1 MSLDE
6 LRREIRNA
14 DKFNSREALRALRA
28 IEQRMMGEKATQ
40 RLSNTHVKGSAA
52 WAYAELGA
60 APKTP
65 YSWAALDAKGH
76 VVINLWDDKPGW
88 HEDTQGRW
96 CPKHLHGA
104 RKNVDREANQQRRAL
119 GTRTEFFKLL
129 EVAVAEHRSEVRAV
143 ISTAEDINSI
153 PRKRL
158 TGLSRPWLNEDG
170 SAVLLRII
178 DLDIKQWTF
187 NYELVDSFARPRCPF
202 R

>member
-1 MSLDE
+1 
-6 LRREIRNA
+6 
-14 DKFNSREALRALRA
+14 
-28 IEQRMMGEKATQ
+28 
-40 RLSNTHVKGSAA
+40 
-52 WAYAELGA
+52 
-60 APKTP
+60 
-65 YSWAALDAKGH
+65 
-76 VVINLWDDKPGW
+76 
-88 HEDTQGRW
+88 
-96 CPKHLHGA
+96 
-104 RKNVDREANQQRRAL
+104 
-119 GTRTEFFKLL
+119 
-129 EVAVAEHRSEVRAV
+129 VRAV